1 MGKPH
6 PKGLGQR
13 VGGRAPQME
22 IEELLAPEA
31 AAKDARRTK
40 AEDAHYLAVFSSLS
54 RSKGPSW
61 QTCVPLAHFS

>member
-6 PKGLGQR
+6 PKGLGLR

-22 IEELLAPEA
+22 IEELLAPET

-40 AEDAHYLAVFSSLS
+40 AEDVHCLAVFSSLS
-54 RSKGPSW
+54 
-61 QTCVPLAHFS
+61 